1 MLSEKCKR
9 LKATHTEMVIMARIK
24 GDLKFST
31 IISSKR
37 DGVFAVILDRIFDEI
52 KNINRPNKKPP
63 IIISRDMSQS
73 ANELFQNIVSFSII
87 RKISNLRKI
96 NYFLKEDSLFAT
108 NYFCCGEN
116 QIIFAEN

>member
-9 LKATHTEMVIMARIK
+9 LNAIHTEMVIMARIK

-37 DGVFAVILDRIFDEI
+37 DGVLAVIFDKIFDEI

-73 ANELFQNIVSFSII
+73 ANELFQNIVSFNMI

-108 NYFCCGEN
+108 NYFCCSKN